1 MYGHKEAITILREAD
16 ARDDLFAAGAR
27 GDIEAIEELLV
38 ASGDV
43 TQQNRGD
50 ETALMWTAHG
60 GCTPGHAACVN
71 LLLAKKANVNAKDQH
86 GFTALMGASQCGHV
100 EIMKLLLTARADV
113 NARESEDDETAV
125 MMATHCAQ
133 SEAVKVLLAAGAT
146 LPESNDAGAGG
157 GDAVSGGERR

>member
-1 MYGHKEAITILREAD
+1 
-16 ARDDLFAAGAR
+16 
-27 GDIEAIEELLV
+27 
-38 ASGDV
+38 
-43 TQQNRGD
+43 
-50 ETALMWTAHG
+50 
-60 GCTPGHAACVN
+60 
-71 LLLAKKANVNAKDQH
+71 
-86 GFTALMGASQCGHV
+86 
-100 EIMKLLLTARADV
+100 MKLLLTARADV